1 MSLKENCVLWI
12 IKLNIMRNYRKREL
26 WLVSLILWLGLGM
39 SFAAE
44 PRYLNIV
51 FVGNS
56 ITYGAGLEEPRREAP
71 PVRAAIYLKRSAD
84 VQVVRYSNQGVS
96 GNTTVDFL
104 PATETYFNKVREAA
118 DQFRDE
124 TWATLLFSIMLGTND
139 SAIRG
144 TNGCPVA
151 PETYR
156 ENLRQIID
164 RLLPCIQMPVSS
176 CTVRSG
182 IARILTTAPCT
193 CKRDSIASR
202 PIIPSWSR
210 WLRNM
215 GNVFPVRSFW
225 AIRKAM
231 IISGQTPKSCF
242 RRRMATPESSIC
254 TRISEARSLWA
265 SYGARL

>member
-1 MSLKENCVLWI
+1 
-12 IKLNIMRNYRKREL
+12 MRNYRKRGL
-26 WLVSLILWLGLGM
+26 WLASLMLWLGLGM

-71 PVRAAIYLKRSAD
+71 PVRAAIYLKRSAN

-151 PETYR
+151 PEAYR
-156 ENLRQIID
+156 DN
-164 RLLPCIQMPVSS
+164 
-176 CTVRSG
+176 
-182 IARILTTAPCT
+182 
-193 CKRDSIASR
+193 
-202 PIIPSWSR
+202 
-210 WLRNM
+210 
-215 GNVFPVRSFW
+215 
-225 AIRKAM
+225 
-231 IISGQTPKSCF
+231 
-242 RRRMATPESSIC
+242 
-254 TRISEARSLWA
+254 
-265 SYGARL
+265 